1 LGPPEDILREY
12 FSTMVS
18 FLRSEGSEVPVEN
31 ARLMI
36 SLSDRA
42 TKLKPSPTLAVTAL
56 FKQMLREG
64 RDVIGFGAGE
74 PDFDTPDGIK
84 EAAITAL
91 RDGKTKYE
99 PAPGSPDA
107 RQAVADDYSK
117 RYGAPL
123 SSNNVLISCG
133 GKHSLFLAFQS
144 LFNPGDEL
152 LLPAPY
158 WVSYPEQV
166 KLAGGTTKTI
176 RGLVDNGFKITPEQL
191 KEAVTPKSKALLLN
205 SPGNPTG
212 ITYTPEEL
220 TALVDV
226 AMEAGLF
233 IISDEIYDRLLYNGQ
248 KTKSLL
254 SFPEEVRKRSIVING
269 LSKAFSMTGWRIG
282 FTVAEPHIIKAMGSL
297 QGQMT
302 SNICAF
308 AMAAIKTALENHEPD
323 VEAMRVQFEKRG
335 ALMHQLVSDIPDVK
349 CPVPTGAF
357 YVFPDVSA
365 YFGKKDPTGKV
376 LNSAQELATSLL
388 ENSGVAVVPGEGF
401 EAPEHVR
408 LSFATDPDSIK
419 NGIGRIRE
427 FLLAL
432 T

>member
-1 LGPPEDILREY
+1 
-12 FSTMVS
+12 
-18 FLRSEGSEVPVEN
+18 
-31 ARLMI
+31 MI
-36 SLSDRA
+36 TLSDRA
-42 TKLKPSPTLAVTAL
+42 NELQPSPTLAVTAL

-91 RDGKTKYE
+91 RNGKTKYE

-107 RQAVADDYSK
+107 RQAVADDYGK

-123 SSNNVLISCG
+123 TPNHVLISCG
-133 GKHSLFLAFQS
+133 GKHSLFLAFQC

-176 RGLVDNGFKITPEQL
+176 RGSVDNGFKITPQQL
-191 KEAVTPKSKALLLN
+191 KDAVTPKSRALLIN

-212 ITYTPEEL
+212 ITYTPAEL
-220 TALVDV
+220 EALVEV

-248 KTKSLL
+248 QTKSLL
-254 SFPEEVRKRSIVING
+254 SFPEEVRKRSIVVNG

-282 FTVAEPHIIKAMGSL
+282 FTVAEPHIIKAMGEL

-302 SNICAF
+302 SNICSF
-308 AMAAIKTALENHEPD
+308 AMAAIKPALENHDDD
-323 VEAMRVQFEKRG
+323 VEKMRVQFEQRG
-335 ALMHQLVSDIPDVK
+335 ALIHQLLSDIPGVK

-357 YVFPDVSA
+357 YVFPDISA
-365 YFGKKDPTGKV
+365 FFGKKDQKGKV
-376 LNSAQELATSLL
+376 LETAQDLATSLL
-388 ENSGVAVVPGEGF
+388 ENGGVAVVPGEGF

-408 LSFATDPDSIK
+408 LSFATDVESIK
-419 NGIGRIRE
+419 NGVARIRD

-432 T
+432 E